1 MNFTERDEA
10 IASWLA
16 QVGSAIARRYGC
28 RYFPDLEI
36 SEGGVIARC
45 CNSRVASTLWQLRQ
59 GLIDLGCEFSVYWGW
74 HHFGSTCN
82 GR

>member
-1 MNFTERDEA
+1 MSFTERDEA

-28 RYFPDLEI
+28 RYLPDLQI

-45 CNSRVASTLWQLRQ
+45 CNSLVASTVWQLRQ
-59 GLIDLGCEFSVYWGW
+59 GLIESDDELTVYWGW
-74 HHFGSTCN
+74 HHFGSTCSE
-82 GR
+82 R